1 MRRQQRCSRLPRVP
15 VEAVLSPAVKFGV
28 EQHAGTMALFCPN
41 FYVHLL
47 DFLTNFLCAP
57 LRPALLLIQSQINWT
72 ISVMPTT
79 TTLSKADIETRV
91 IAVLSD
97 MTADWDLEINGGIG
111 PQVRLMRDLSFE
123 SIDVVQFVVSIEQN
137 LDRKGIPFEKL
148 FMRDGDYVED
158 LQVSEIVDFLHAQ
171 ISAR

>member
-1 MRRQQRCSRLPRVP
+1 
-15 VEAVLSPAVKFGV
+15 
-28 EQHAGTMALFCPN
+28 
-41 FYVHLL
+41 
-47 DFLTNFLCAP
+47 
-57 LRPALLLIQSQINWT
+57 
-72 ISVMPTT
+72 MPTT

-97 MTADWDLEINGGIG
+97 MTADWDLEIDGGIG
-111 PQVRLMRDLSFE
+111 PRVHLMRDLSFE

-171 ISAR
+171 IGAR